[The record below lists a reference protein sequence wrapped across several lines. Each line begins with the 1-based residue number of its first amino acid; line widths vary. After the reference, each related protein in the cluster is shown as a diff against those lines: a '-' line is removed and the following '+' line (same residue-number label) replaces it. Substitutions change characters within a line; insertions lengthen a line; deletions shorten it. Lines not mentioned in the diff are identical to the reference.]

1 VAGTA
6 ATAGDVIGRVAEL
19 EAVDHA
25 DDDLSVP

>member
-1 VAGTA
+1 V
-6 ATAGDVIGRVAEL
+6 TAGDVIGRVAEL